1 MRSYLQNKKFYRLSD
16 LRRIYAD
23 AKRNARK
30 AQTDETFNRNL
41 EEAKA
46 IGYVLYVAQRGKAP
60 YRGRPSARA
69 QYFLSRTIEKN

>member
-1 MRSYLQNKKFYRLSD
+1 MRSYLESKKYYRIAD

-30 AQTDETFNRNL
+30 ALTDETFNRNL

-46 IGYVLYVAQRGKAP
+46 VGYVLYVAQRGKAP

-69 QYFLSRTIEKN
+69 AYLLSRTIEKN